1 MLAARRGDV
10 IAVWTGTNFAEGAIR
25 FGDLIEGKP
34 AVANHVIGITHQDKL
49 GRWIGIAGQ
58 PGGVALQDCTP
69 YLNDPRTRSNHA
81 QPRTDADNDFLCAN
95 AVRALDLPYDWAGGI
110 AQDVAEALHMDALK
124 AELNRLYAWPTDMNL
139 LPGHVVCSSLWARLY
154 QMRNLLHPD
163 TGDER
168 SCTPGDWWAFNGAF
182 PEVLA

>member
-1 MLAARRGDV
+1 MLKAGPGDV
-10 IAVWTGTNFAEGAIR
+10 LAVWTGTSFAENAIR
-25 FGDLIEGKP
+25 FGDLVEGKP

-58 PGGVALQDCTP
+58 PGGVSLQDCTP

-81 QPRTDADNDFLCAN
+81 QPRTKEDNDWLRAN
-95 AVRALDLPYDWAGGI
+95 AAKALGLPYDWVGGI
-110 AQDVAEALHMDALK
+110 GGDIATALHMDDLK
-124 AELNRLYAWPTDMNL
+124 KDLDKLYAWPSDTTL

-154 QMRNLLHPD
+154 LMRNLPHPD
-163 TGDER
+163 PGFER
-168 SCTPGDWWAFNGAF
+168 GCTPGDWWVFNGQF